1 MTAIDKSKLK
11 RIITQCGSED
21 EIEMVRAVWNAAQA
35 EEREE
40 CARICDELDNHQDHL
55 HPCDC
60 AEHIRQK

>member
-1 MTAIDKSKLK
+1 MTLK
-11 RIITQCGSED
+11 RWLKEQGFPHGMECVG
-21 EIEMVRAVWNAAQA
+21 EIRLQQLWDAAQVS
-35 EEREE
+35 EREE